1 MDSLDNTSWD
11 VVITGTG
18 LPQSLLALSLS
29 RSGKQILHIDR
40 NDYYG
45 GDEAALSLSEAEQWV
60 KKHGGDASENAD
72 SAYSHATI
80 SHSEAQEEGAKKLGF
95 SRAYSLALTPHLI
108 YARSNLLPAV
118 VSSRTHSQ
126 LEFQAVGSWFTVTA
140 PPDGSSSQSRLTRVP
155 SGREDVFRDDSLD
168 LRAKRSLMKF
178 LRFVA
183 SYDEESEQQRMKQ
196 LKSLPL
202 SVALK
207 QHFGLSSAT
216 AVAPL
221 LALALPT
228 VSEAETTMEF
238 AVPRIACHLRSIGM
252 FGPGFSA
259 VLPKWGGLAEI
270 AQVACR
276 ACAVGGGVYVL
287 GQGVKN
293 ATHAEDTGDS
303 KLRLELTGGEKVL
316 AEWLVGCPRD
326 MPSTIST
333 HNMSRAASAEYMTKS
348 ISIVSSPL
356 TSLFPPTAEGGVI
369 PAGAVVWV
377 ESASSSS
384 RSVRILVHSSES
396 GECPASQSYLRA
408 DRLIR
413 KHSGV
418 LYASLRG
425 DPSYLDIAV
434 QHLLESLA
442 ERPKPEVLWRM
453 QYRHHA
459 EAEQPRNTTTSENV
473 VTLQPLSTDIV
484 LEDDVLTSA
493 EQAWRK
499 IMGDGAA
506 EFMKFESREGVDED
520 E

>member
-11 VVITGTG
+11 VVVTGTG
-18 LPQSLLALSLS
+18 LPQSLLVLSLS

-45 GDEAALSLSEAEQWV
+45 GDEAVLSLSEAEQWV
-60 KKHGGDASENAD
+60 KNHGGDASERAD
-72 SAYSHATI
+72 STYSHATI
-80 SHSEAQEEGAKKLGF
+80 SHLDAQEGGAKKLGF
-95 SRAYSLALTPHLI
+95 ARAYSLALAPHLV

-126 LEFQAVGSWFTVTA
+126 LEFQAVGSWFTITA
-140 PPDGSSSQSRLTRVP
+140 PPDGSPPRSRLTRVP

-183 SYDEESEQQRMKQ
+183 SYDEENEQQRMEQ

-207 QHFGLSSAT
+207 QHFGMNSTT

-228 VSEAETTMEF
+228 VSEIETTMEF
-238 AVPRIACHLRSIGM
+238 AVPKIARHLRSIGI

-287 GQGVKN
+287 GKGVMN
-293 ATHAEDTGDS
+293 ATRAEDAEDAEDS
-303 KLRLELTGGEKVL
+303 KLRLELTGGEKVT
-316 AEWLVGCPRD
+316 AQWLVGCPPD
-326 MPSTIST
+326 LPHTIST
-333 HNMSRAASAEYMTKS
+333 PIPSQASSAEYMAKN

-369 PAGAVVWV
+369 PAGAVIWV
-377 ESASSSS
+377 EVAGSSSP
-384 RSVRILVHSSES
+384 SVRILVHSSES
-396 GECPASQSYLRA
+396 GECPAGQC
-408 DRLIR
+408 
-413 KHSGV
+413 V

-425 DPSYLDIAV
+425 DPSILDTAV
-434 QHLLESLA
+434 QHLLESVG
-442 ERPKPEVLWRM
+442 EQPTPKVLWRM
-453 QYRHHA
+453 QYRHYT
-459 EAEQPRNTTTSENV
+459 ETEQPRGTTTSEGV
-473 VTLQPLSTDIV
+473 VMLQSLSTDIV
-484 LEDDVLTSA
+484 LEDDVLTDV
-493 EQAWRK
+493 EEAWRK
-499 IMGDGAA
+499 IMGERA
-506 EFMKFESREGVDED
+506 EGFMKFESREGVEED

>member
-45 GDEAALSLSEAEQWV
+45 GDEAALSLSEVEQWV
-60 KKHGGDASENAD
+60 KKHGGDASEEAG

-95 SRAYSLALTPHLI
+95 SRAYSLALAPHLI

-126 LEFQAVGSWFTVTA
+126 LEFQAVGSWFTVTTA
-140 PPDGSSSQSRLTRVP
+140 PDGSSSRSCLTRVP

-183 SYDEESEQQRMKQ
+183 SHDEEGEQHRMEE
-196 LKSLPL
+196 LKGLPL

-207 QHFGLSSAT
+207 QHFGLDSAT

-221 LALALPT
+221 LALALPP
-228 VSEAETTMEF
+228 VSEVETNMEF
-238 AVPRIACHLRSIGM
+238 AVPRIARHLWSIGM
-252 FGPGFSA
+252 FGAGFSA

-287 GQGVKN
+287 GQGIKN
-293 ATHAEDTGDS
+293 GTRAEDAEDS
-303 KLRLELTGGEKVL
+303 KLRLELTGGEKVT
-316 AEWLVGCPRD
+316 ARWLVGCPRD
-326 MPSTIST
+326 LPATIST
-333 HNMSRAASAEYMTKS
+333 PIPNQANPAEDIMKS

-384 RSVRILVHSSES
+384 PSVRILVHSSES
-396 GECPASQSYLRA
+396 GECPAGQC
-408 DRLIR
+408 
-413 KHSGV
+413 V
-418 LYASLRG
+418 LYSSLRG
-425 DPSYLDIAV
+425 DPSYLDTAV
-434 QHLLESLA
+434 QHLLESVG

-473 VTLQPLSTDIV
+473 VMLQPLQTDIV
-484 LEDDVLTSA
+484 LENDVLKDV
-493 EQAWRK
+493 EEAWRK

>member
-29 RSGKQILHIDR
+29 RSGKQVLHIDR

-60 KKHGGDASENAD
+60 KKYGGDASEKAG
-72 SAYSHATI
+72 SAYSHAVI
-80 SHSEAQEEGAKKLGF
+80 SHSDAHEEGVKKLGF
-95 SRAYSLALTPHLI
+95 SRAYSLALAPHLV

-140 PPDGSSSQSRLTRVP
+140 APDGSPSRSCLTRVP

-183 SYDEESEQQRMKQ
+183 SYDEESEQQRTEE
-196 LKSLPL
+196 LKGLPL
-202 SVALK
+202 SLALK
-207 QHFGLSSAT
+207 QHFRLSSAA

-228 VSEAETTMEF
+228 VSEIETTMEF
-238 AVPRIACHLRSIGM
+238 AVPRIARHLRSIGM

-287 GQGVKN
+287 GKGVLN
-293 ATHAEDTGDS
+293 ATCAEDAEDS
-303 KLRLELTGGEKVL
+303 KLRLELTGGEKVT
-316 AEWLVGCPRD
+316 AQWLVGCPRD
-326 MPSTIST
+326 LPLSIPTPISSQT
-333 HNMSRAASAEYMTKS
+333 DSAEDIMKS

-369 PAGAVVWV
+369 PAGAVAWV

-384 RSVRILVHSSES
+384 PSVQILVHSSES
-396 GECPASQSYLRA
+396 GECPAGQC
-408 DRLIR
+408 
-413 KHSGV
+413 V

-425 DPSYLDIAV
+425 DSSILDTAV
-434 QHLLESLA
+434 QHLLESVG
-442 ERPKPEVLWRM
+442 EQPTPKVLWRM
-453 QYRHHA
+453 QYRHYT
-459 EAEQPRNTTTSENV
+459 ETEQPRGTTTSEGV
-473 VTLQPLSTDIV
+473 VMLQSLSTDIV
-484 LEDDVLTSA
+484 LEDDVLTDV
-493 EQAWRK
+493 EEAWRK
-499 IMGDGAA
+499 IMGERA
-506 EFMKFESREGVDED
+506 EGCMKFESRECVEED

>member
-11 VVITGTG
+11 VIITGTG

-45 GDEAALSLSEAEQWV
+45 GDEEALSLSEAEQWV

-80 SHSEAQEEGAKKLGF
+80 SLSDAQEEGAKKLGF
-95 SRAYSLALTPHLI
+95 SRAYSLALAPHLV

-126 LEFQAVGSWFTVTA
+126 LEFQAIGSWFTVSA
-140 PPDGSSSQSRLTRVP
+140 PLDGLPSRSRLTRVP

-168 LRAKRSLMKF
+168 LRSKRSLMKF

-183 SYDEESEQQRMKQ
+183 SYDEESEQQRMVE
-196 LKSLPL
+196 LKGLPL

-207 QHFGLSSAT
+207 QHFGLKSAT
-216 AVAPL
+216 AVGPL

-228 VSEAETTMEF
+228 VSEVETTMEF
-238 AVPRIACHLRSIGM
+238 AVPRIARHLRSIGM

-287 GQGVKN
+287 GQGIKN
-293 ATHAEDTGDS
+293 ASRAENAEDS
-303 KLRLELTGGEKVL
+303 KLRLELTGGEEVT
-316 AEWLVGCPRD
+316 ARWLVGCPRD
-326 MPSTIST
+326 LLATISKPIP
-333 HNMSRAASAEYMTKS
+333 NQANPAEDIMKS

-377 ESASSSS
+377 EVAGSSSP
-384 RSVRILVHSSES
+384 SVRILVHSSES
-396 GECPASQSYLRA
+396 GECPAGQC
-408 DRLIR
+408 
-413 KHSGV
+413 V

-425 DPSYLDIAV
+425 DPSYLDTAV
-434 QHLLESLA
+434 QNLLESMG
-442 ERPKPEVLWRM
+442 EQPKPEVLWQM
-453 QYRHHA
+453 QYQHHA
-459 EAEQPRNTTTSENV
+459 QAEQPRNTTSSGHV
-473 VTLQPLSTDIV
+473 FTLQPLSTGIV
-484 LEDDVLTSA
+484 LEDDVLKDV
-493 EQAWRK
+493 EEAWRK
-499 IMGDGAA
+499 IMGNGA
-506 EFMKFESREGVDED
+506 EGFMKFESREGVDED